1 MLELISVLNICP
13 PCVILVFFGEKKRKK
28 RKGRTVDLVP
38 QVLRSVFASRNLNF
52 SALFLAVLPHYLKM
66 QPTFSDRKSISMTN
80 SFCHS
85 TQGNDVPKFVSQ

>member
-13 PCVILVFFGEKKRKK
+13 PCVILVFWGKKK

-38 QVLRSVFASRNLNF
+38 QILRSVFASRNLNF
-52 SALFLAVLPHYLKM
+52 SALFLAVLTHYLKM
-66 QPTFSDRKSISMTN
+66 QPTFSDRKSILMTN